1 MATTNQR
8 SQEQK
13 KGEDKGDIL
22 RNDDQRSL
30 QRQVLGYLSPKNPII
45 IGGIFKTALNDLQA
59 LYKPIVWDCS
69 AIRTKQRTYTE
80 ST

>member
-45 IGGIFKTALNDLQA
+45 IGGIFKTALNTPLVLDDTRSPSPVQTNRVGL
-59 LYKPIVWDCS
+59 
-69 AIRTKQRTYTE
+69 
-80 ST
+80 